1 MLSQLCTLMT
11 AVITM
16 TWERKYLL
24 SLSQTRWPRL
34 CTQVAQNNYNLNLAP
49 EKISMRPRIMSL
61 TILLFA
67 CLALGSVV
75 TIASGS
81 DETKSELVEGQA
93 SKPPETIYL
102 LRPAHIFDG
111 ESAQLHDNWVVLVRG
126 EKIEAVGPA
135 SEVKA
140 PAEAKVIDL
149 PGLTLMPGLIDAHSH
164 ILLHPYSETVWN
176 DQVAR
181 EALSLRVA
189 RATNHLRS
197 TLMAGFTTLR
207 DLGTE
212 GAGYADVGLKQA
224 VNQGIIPGPR
234 LFVATR
240 AIVATG
246 SYGPKGYAP
255 EWNVPQGA
263 EEASGVDELTR
274 VVRDQIGHG
283 ADWVKLYADYR
294 WGAGGGAHATFT
306 LEEMKVAVEVA
317 HSAGVPVSA
326 HSTST
331 EGARRAIL
339 AGVDTIEHGDG
350 LTPELLR
357 MMKERGIAFC
367 PTLAVASPATMENKK
382 KVFKEALASGVTI
395 ASGSDVGVFAHGDNA
410 REIEAMVAWG
420 MPIVD
425 ALRSATSI
433 DARVLHMEERFGR
446 VKTGLFADLIAV
458 EGDPTKDIS
467 ALRRVRFVM
476 KDGGIYKQ

>member
-1 MLSQLCTLMT
+1 MRFALFCSLILTFPFVHMT
-11 AVITM
+11 SSAQNAPPLTKTAETV
-16 TWERKYLL
+16 YLL
-24 SLSQTRWPRL
+24 
-34 CTQVAQNNYNLNLAP
+34 
-49 EKISMRPRIMSL
+49 K
-61 TILLFA
+61 
-67 CLALGSVV
+67 
-75 TIASGS
+75 
-81 DETKSELVEGQA
+81 
-93 SKPPETIYL
+93 
-102 LRPAHIFDG
+102 PAHIFDG
-111 ESAQLHDNWVVLVRG
+111 ESAQLHTGWVVLVRG

-135 SEVKA
+135 SDVKA
-140 PAEAKVIDL
+140 PADAKVIDL

-234 LFVATR
+234 LVVATR

-246 SYGPKGYAP
+246 SYGPKGFAP
-255 EWNVPQGA
+255 EWSVPQGA
-263 EEASGVDELTR
+263 EEADGADSLTR
-274 VVRDQIGHG
+274 VVREQIGKG
-283 ADWVKLYADYR
+283 ADWVKVYADYR
-294 WGAGGGAHATFT
+294 WGAGGAAHATFT
-306 LEEMKVAVEVA
+306 LEELKLAVEVA
-317 HSAGVPVSA
+317 KSAGIPVSA

-339 AGVDTIEHGDG
+339 AGVETIEHGDG

-357 MMKERGIAFC
+357 LMKERGVALC
-367 PTLAVASPATMENKK
+367 PTLAVASPATIENKK
-382 KVFKEALASGVTI
+382 KVFKDALSSGVTI

-420 MPIVD
+420 MPMVD
-425 ALRSATSI
+425 ALRSATSV
-433 DARVLHMEERFGR
+433 DARVLHLDEKIGR

-476 KDGGIYKQ
+476 KDGAVYKQ